1 MRRVRRCVEGAEL
14 AVYER
19 IIELYAPYVLVRCAQ
34 YTNGRRQAQQIGV
47 YTLITT
53 CVVVSELKHV
63 GQLSRLVDIMVGVV
77 GPDVVSGG
85 EGEAWWGQ
93 SDELLIVDRR
103 LRQIAEA
110 LNSLKRPL
118 REVLVLHH
126 VAGMERDDLARLLQ
140 RPVAELVTRISRA
153 ERLLAKRL
161 NGLHG
166 RGDRAGAPDV
176 RSLLAQ
182 FAAGLDAGWIEEVT
196 DCAAQYLATL
206 ARPDRRRPRCRLN

>member
-196 DCAAQYLATL
+196 DCAAQYLAAL
-206 ARPDRRRPRCRLN
+206 ARRNRRRPRCRLN